1 MEKLILYTFIA
12 FTLLSCGGTEGRF
25 RLKGEFEHLRQGE
38 FYLYSNDGGT
48 KSLDTLHLELGEFDY
63 ETDLDGEATYVLLY
77 PNFSEQVIFGKS
89 GDVIKLEGDARN
101 LKRVKVSGSPE
112 NEELTAFR
120 LENIDKSPSEILEA
134 AAKHIEQFPSSKVSV
149 YLFKQYF
156 LVASTTVDAQR
167 AEECYRMLCEAQ
179 PDNLRLLQ
187 WQDEV
192 QRMGKRLVVG
202 DTIPD
207 FELIMRD
214 STLFKPSDYRGKP
227 LLINFWASW
236 ESESSAMMFRIKR
249 WKRNNPDKM
258 NFLSISLDVNKTA
271 FENIERIDSV
281 TWQSYCD
288 FESWNSS
295 AVQQFDIPNIP
306 YCILVGSE
314 GNVLAVGATYDKD
327 IQPEL
332 KKIID
337 LR

>member
-1 MEKLILYTFIA
+1 MEKSILYTFIA

-48 KSLDTLHLELGEFDY
+48 KSLDTLRIELGEFDY
-63 ETDLDGEATYVLLY
+63 ETKLDGEATYVLLY

-89 GDVIKLEGDARN
+89 GDVIKVEGDARN
-101 LKRVKVSGSPE
+101 LKRVKVTGSPD
-112 NEELTAFR
+112 NEELTTFR
-120 LENIDKSPSEILEA
+120 LENADKSLSEIREV
-134 AAKHIEQFPSSKVSV
+134 AAKHIEQFPSSIVSAF
-149 YLFKQYF
+149 LFKQYF
-156 LVASTTVDAQR
+156 LQGKTAVEVER
-167 AEECYRMLCEAQ
+167 VENYYRMLCEAQ

-192 QRMGKRLVVG
+192 HGLKNRIVIG
-202 DTIPD
+202 DTIPN
-207 FELIMRD
+207 FELMMRD
-214 STLFKPSDYRGKP
+214 STAVRPSEFKGKP

-236 ESESSAMMFRIKR
+236 DSESSAMMFRIKR

-258 NFLSISLDVNKTA
+258 NFLSISLDVNKKA
-271 FENIERIDSV
+271 FDNIERIDSV

-306 YCILVGSE
+306 YCILLDEDGKVK
-314 GNVLAVGATYDKD
+314 AVGANYDED
-327 IQPEL
+327 IKPEL